1 MDIHCQEDRCDFITR
16 EQCPIIA
23 GIFPNNV
30 DTIQVIWNTN
40 DQTLQESE
48 TFVTFS
54 SVGFDSSLGFS
65 FFASDFLFYKM

>member
-30 DTIQVIWNTN
+30 DTIQVIWNTD

-48 TFVTFS
+48 TCALVICNFLLC
-54 SVGFDSSLGFS
+54 GFW
-65 FFASDFLFYKM
+65 